1 VWQPLGENHDTFD
14 PLNLESSYHPFD
26 RRKWCNHMNRR
37 PNPSIFN
44 WLATLLI
51 AVLALTG
58 CSDGSDGKGH
68 NTPPPEA
75 LVSLAQD
82 VSRANGGR
90 AAILHVTTAEGKTWE
105 VAAGLADANA
115 EREAKSSDIVEIGSI
130 SKVFLAATVLRLVER
145 GLLGLDDPVS
155 QWINLADL
163 DALTGGNGALI
174 RLRHL
179 LNHSTGMGDYLNFSD
194 DDNVVLETYGITG
207 DTVFAPQELIDRTI
221 DLTEQPVAGGKTFPV
236 FTLQDYKGESYPDYD
251 ALPISWYSNTH
262 YVMLGLIVEAVT
274 GERYEDIIRQ
284 EVIESLGLKDTSFG
298 TDGVRADLR
307 GYALGLAASG
317 ENPVTMSPTLSW
329 AAGQTLST
337 VADLAIFVGALYKGE
352 LFDRAETLELW
363 KNQYFKPLQGEV
375 PYGLGIMRFDLY
387 GPEAGVFYGHDG
399 QVLGAVALM
408 AYHVETGDVYT
419 AAVNNSQYRSVDSGE
434 GGSTWE
440 LAPKLRQIADA
451 NR

>member
-1 VWQPLGENHDTFD
+1 
-14 PLNLESSYHPFD
+14 
-26 RRKWCNHMNRR
+26 MNRR

-68 NTPPPEA
+68 NSPPPEA

-115 EREAKSSDIVEIGSI
+115 EREAKSSDIVEIGSV
-130 SKVFLAATVLRLVER
+130 SKVF
-145 GLLGLDDPVS
+145 
-155 QWINLADL
+155 
-163 DALTGGNGALI
+163 
-174 RLRHL
+174 
-179 LNHSTGMGDYLNFSD
+179 
-194 DDNVVLETYGITG
+194 
-207 DTVFAPQELIDRTI
+207 
-221 DLTEQPVAGGKTFPV
+221 
-236 FTLQDYKGESYPDYD
+236 
-251 ALPISWYSNTH
+251 
-262 YVMLGLIVEAVT
+262 
-274 GERYEDIIRQ
+274 
-284 EVIESLGLKDTSFG
+284 
-298 TDGVRADLR
+298 
-307 GYALGLAASG
+307 LAASG